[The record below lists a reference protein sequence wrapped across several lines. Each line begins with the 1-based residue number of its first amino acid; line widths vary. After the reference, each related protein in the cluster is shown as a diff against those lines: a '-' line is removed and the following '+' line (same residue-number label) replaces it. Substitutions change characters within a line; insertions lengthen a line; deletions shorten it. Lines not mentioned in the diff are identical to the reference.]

1 MNSLKIDAYEAFGK
15 QWALLTAGTK
25 DDHNAMTIS
34 WGGLGS
40 LWNRSVA
47 TVYVRP
53 SRYTYEFMERYEYFT
68 ISFYGPEYRDALVL
82 MGKESGRD
90 IDKDQASGL
99 TPVAV
104 GEGIS
109 YTEADVTLICKKL
122 YAQDM
127 DPNMIP
133 EEILTRFYGD
143 GETVHRMYIGQVV
156 DVLPKE
162 RCE

>member
-25 DDHNAMTIS
+25 DDHNSMTIS

-53 SRYTYEFMERYEYFT
+53 SRYTYEFMEQYEYFT
-68 ISFYGPEYRDALVL
+68 ISFYAPEYRDALVL

-90 IDKDQASGL
+90 MDKDQASGL

-109 YTEADVTLICKKL
+109 YTEADVTLICKKV
-122 YAQDM
+122 YAQDR

-133 EEILTRFYGD
+133 EEIMTRFYGD